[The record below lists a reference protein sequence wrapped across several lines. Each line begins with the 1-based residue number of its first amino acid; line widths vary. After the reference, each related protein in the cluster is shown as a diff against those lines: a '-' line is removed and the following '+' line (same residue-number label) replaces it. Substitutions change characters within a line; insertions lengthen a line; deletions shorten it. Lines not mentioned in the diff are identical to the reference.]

1 MVLNQVLVRFLAPNG
16 DHDGRTRAIVKG
28 VQDEGTCWL
37 AGSEWHGMGV
47 MRISV
52 SNWQTTADDVDRSV
66 EAILRV
72 ARSSPP
78 AANPESD

>member
-1 MVLNQVLVRFLAPNG
+1 VEVLNDVVLNQVLVRFLAPDG
-16 DHDGRTRAIVKG
+16 DHDARTRAIVKG

-37 AGSEWHGMGV
+37 SGSEWHGMAV

-52 SNWQTTADDVDRSV
+52 SNWQTTAGDVDRSV

-72 ARSSPP
+72 AQ
-78 AANPESD
+78 AH